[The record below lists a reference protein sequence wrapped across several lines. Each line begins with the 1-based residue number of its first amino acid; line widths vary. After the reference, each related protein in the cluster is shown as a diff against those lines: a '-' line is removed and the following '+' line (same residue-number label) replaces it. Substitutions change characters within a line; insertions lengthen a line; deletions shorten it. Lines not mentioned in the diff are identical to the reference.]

1 MDCSGDSLGTTWYYA
16 VEPVR
21 PVHGGLNLSE
31 LRALGLRP
39 DQVLDFSA
47 SINPLGA
54 SPLVREALQRV
65 DLAAYPDPG
74 CRELREALSD
84 RLGLEPDRILI
95 GNGATELIHLIARSL
110 LTAGDAAAVLT
121 PTFSEYDAACRL
133 PPAGGRPRAPR
144 PGRSQYVPLGPAG
157 GRAANRGPAAGRPVR
172 LQPNNPTGTY
182 LSEAEVE
189 GIAAA
194 LGDRGLLVLDEAYA
208 PFVDQPWDATRLL
221 RARGN
226 VALLRSMTKDHA
238 LTGLRLG
245 YLLASR
251 DVLER
256 AARFQHSWS
265 VNAAAQA
272 AGVAALADPGH
283 VERGRA
289 AVRAGRSYLR
299 RELGRLGLPC
309 SPSATNFLLVR
320 VGDAAAVRLRLLREH
335 RVCVRDCASF
345 GLPEHVRIG
354 VRRMEDCRRLA
365 GALQEVMVT
374 SDG

>member
-65 DLAAYPDPG
+65 DLAAYPDPD
-74 CRELREALSD
+74 CRDLREALS
-84 RLGLEPDRILI
+84 RQLGLELDDILI
-95 GNGATELIHLIARSL
+95 GNGATELIHLVARSVL
-110 LTAGDAAAVLT
+110 RERDAAAILA
-121 PTFSEYDAACRL
+121 PTFGEFEAACRL
-133 PPAGGRPRAPR
+133 QGVAP
-144 PGRSQYVPLGPAG
+144 
-157 GRAANRGPAAGRPVR
+157 
-172 LQPNNPTGTY
+172 
-182 LSEAEVE
+182 
-189 GIAAA
+189 A
-194 LGDRGLLVLDEAYA
+194 LGDGGLLVLDEAYA
-208 PFVDQPWDATRLL
+208 PFVDGRWDAKRLL
-221 RARGN
+221 RLGN

-245 YLLASR
+245 YLLASPA
-251 DVLER
+251 VAER
-256 AARFQHSWS
+256 VGRFQHSWS

-272 AGVAALADPGH
+272 AGIAALADPGH

-289 AVRAGRSYLR
+289 AAGAGREYPQ
-299 RELGRLGLPC
+299 REIGSLGLAC
-309 SPSATNFLLVR
+309 TETTANFLLVR

-365 GALQEVMVT
+365 GALREVMVT